1 VGRISS
7 SLPCH
12 ELKTV
17 PKSTPTPTP
26 TPTQQLALPTKPGAC
41 HSSRCRRRRSTKTL
55 LQKHEKLAAGAKN
68 LRGVSESGL
77 TNSTHFTEIHQNL
90 MVSVGV
96 NLKIAEL
103 LFINLK
109 NLKNK
114 KSGKNI

>member
-17 PKSTPTPTP
+17 PKSTP

-55 LQKHEKLAAGAKN
+55 LQKHEKLAAGAKS
-68 LRGVSESGL
+68 LRGVSETGL
-77 TNSTHFTEIHQNL
+77 TNSTHFAEIRQNL
-90 MVSVGV
+90 MVSVRR
-96 NLKIAEL
+96 E
-103 LFINLK
+103 FK
-109 NLKNK
+109 NRRITVYKF
-114 KSGKNI
+114 

>member
-17 PKSTPTPTP
+17 PKSTP

-55 LQKHEKLAAGAKN
+55 LQKHEKLAAGAKS
-68 LRGVSESGL
+68 LRGVSETGL
-77 TNSTHFTEIHQNL
+77 TNLTHFAEIRQNL
-90 MVSVGV
+90 MVSVWREFKNRRITV
-96 NLKIAEL
+96 YKFKKIKKLKIRKKYV
-103 LFINLK
+103 K
-109 NLKNK
+109 N
-114 KSGKNI
+114 